1 MIRLNG
7 STIYSDDVPV
17 AVIIDCVEAVE
28 FKRIM
33 AKLVILDLLEAK
45 VQLATG
51 TVGAMARLVSELAQN
66 LDITPPPQS
75 IKDMLS

>member
-1 MIRLNG
+1 MIKLNG
-7 STIYSDDVPV
+7 STVYSDNVPV
-17 AVIIDCVEAVE
+17 AVIIDCAEAIE

-51 TVGAMARLVSELAQN
+51 NVGAMARLVNELAQN
-66 LDITPPPQS
+66 LDITPPPPS
-75 IKDMLS
+75 VEDMLS